1 MFSGPIMRRLLP
13 IVLTFAGALA
23 FGGCTMS
30 GDPLASAFVAPGKYV
45 LFQCDDIDREA
56 KNVAARQKQLEA
68 LMAKSGTSAAG
79 QLIGDASYGTELASM
94 RGQMRDLREAAR
106 DKNCNFVPGA
116 EPTPVTPALAPPSKP
131 R

>member
-1 MFSGPIMRRLLP
+1 MFSVPIMRRLLP
-13 IVLTFAGALA
+13 IVLTFAGALTV
-23 FGGCTMS
+23 GGCGMS
-30 GDPLASAFVAPGKYV
+30 GDPAASAFVAPGKYM

-56 KNVAARQKQLEA
+56 KGVMARQKQLEA
-68 LMAKSGTSAAG
+68 LMAKSNASTAG
-79 QLIGDASYGTELASM
+79 QLIGDATYGTDLAGM

-116 EPTPVTPALAPPSKP
+116 EPAPAPAAPKP